1 LRLRKILPI
10 ALAAI
15 SAFVAL
21 SAWAFAS
28 PPGSAPDDDFHLPAI
43 WCSHGAVEGICDPEV
58 AGDGYGKT
66 PTPLSPSAICFAFN
80 SENSAACQTKQF
92 DWNNKELA
100 GSRTN
105 EVGRFPNGFYWTM
118 NLLIG
123 DNTLQSAMLMR
134 VFNSFLAVLLLTITA
149 IYATPFIRFALLGT
163 WVSVVTPLALFTIPS
178 TNPSSWSI
186 IGLGIY
192 WAALLSFLQSKEKKH
207 LIINGALTFTT
218 GVMAINSRSEASPY
232 LILVTLIIIFI
243 HAPIKNLIKLDYK
256 YLLPIFIGLIA
267 LYEFLTTPS
276 TLGWSSGLQGG
287 DPNRTKGELWFRN
300 ISQWPR
306 LIDGSVGGWPL
317 GWFDTPMPPM
327 TSFFSFLVLIGFFF
341 IGLRVTT
348 WQKNISLILIMGAI
362 FYLPLRILYL
372 GFNFVGEG
380 VQPRYFLPL
389 LMVFM
394 GIALLTLNKEP
405 ITFTFSQAFVLF
417 GSVVVA
423 HAFALHYTMR
433 RYITGVSSGFTGTDK
448 TDWNLNKD
456 VEWWWSFL
464 PNPLTT
470 WALGSLAFAIAVFYV
485 INFLRKP
492 IRLSNSQ
499 LL

>member
-1 LRLRKILPI
+1 MRLRKFLPI
-10 ALAAI
+10 ALAGI
-15 SAFVAL
+15 SAFIAL

-43 WCSHGAVEGICDPEV
+43 WCSHGFVEGICDPEFPD
-58 AGDGYGKT
+58 DGYGKT

-80 SENSAACQTKQF
+80 SETSAACQTKLF
-92 DWNNKELA
+92 DWNNKDLA

-123 DNTLQSAMLMR
+123 EDTLQSAMVMR
-134 VFNSFLAVLLLTITA
+134 IFNALVAVVLLFITA
-149 IYATPFIRFALLGT
+149 IYATPFIRFALIGT
-163 WVSVVTPLALFTIPS
+163 WIAVVTPLALFTIPS

-192 WAALLSFLQSKEKKH
+192 WAALLSFLQSKDKK
-207 LIINGALTFTT
+207 LLVINGSITLTT
-218 GVMAINSRSEASPY
+218 GLMAINSRSEASPY
-232 LILVTLIIIFI
+232 LLLVTAVILFI
-243 HAPIKNLIKLDYK
+243 HAPIRNLFKLDFR
-256 YLLPIFIGLIA
+256 YLLPIFIGIIA
-267 LYEFLTTPS
+267 AIEFLTTPS

-287 DPNRTKGELWFRN
+287 DPNRTRGELWFRN

-327 TSFFSFLVLIGFFF
+327 TSFFSFLALIGFFF
-341 IGLRVTT
+341 IGLKVTN
-348 WQKNISLILIMGAI
+348 WQKNISLLILMGAM

-389 LMVFM
+389 LMVFV
-394 GIALLTLNKEP
+394 GISLLSLNKEF
-405 ITFTFSQAFVLF
+405 ITFNFSQALVLF
-417 GSVVVA
+417 GSLVVA

-433 RYITGVSSGFTGTDK
+433 RYITGVSGNFSGPDK
-448 TDWNLNKD
+448 TDWNLNKN
-456 VEWWWSFL
+456 VEWWWEFL

-470 WALGSLAFAIAVFYV
+470 WMIGSISFAIAVFV
-485 INFLRKP
+485 AINYLRKP
-492 IRLSNSQ
+492 TKLS
-499 LL
+499 L

>member
-1 LRLRKILPI
+1 
-10 ALAAI
+10 
-15 SAFVAL
+15 
-21 SAWAFAS
+21 
-28 PPGSAPDDDFHLPAI
+28 
-43 WCSHGAVEGICDPEV
+43 
-58 AGDGYGKT
+58 
-66 PTPLSPSAICFAFN
+66 
-80 SENSAACQTKQF
+80 
-92 DWNNKELA
+92 
-100 GSRTN
+100 
-105 EVGRFPNGFYWTM
+105 
-118 NLLIG
+118 
-123 DNTLQSAMLMR
+123 
-134 VFNSFLAVLLLTITA
+134 
-149 IYATPFIRFALLGT
+149 
-163 WVSVVTPLALFTIPS
+163 
-178 TNPSSWSI
+178 
-186 IGLGIY
+186 
-192 WAALLSFLQSKEKKH
+192 
-207 LIINGALTFTT
+207 
-218 GVMAINSRSEASPY
+218 
-232 LILVTLIIIFI
+232 
-243 HAPIKNLIKLDYK
+243 
-256 YLLPIFIGLIA
+256 
-267 LYEFLTTPS
+267 
-276 TLGWSSGLQGG
+276 
-287 DPNRTKGELWFRN
+287 LWFRN

-348 WQKNISLILIMGAI
+348 WQKNLSLILIMGAI

-470 WALGSLAFAIAVFYV
+470 WALGSLAFAIAVFFV
-485 INFLRKP
+485 INYLRKP
-492 IRLSNSQ
+492 IKLSN
-499 LL
+499 

>member
-1 LRLRKILPI
+1 MRLRESLPI
-10 ALAAI
+10 VLAGI
-15 SAFVAL
+15 SAFFAL

-43 WCSHGAVEGICDPEV
+43 WCSHGFVEGLCDPEF

-80 SENSAACQTKQF
+80 SENSAACQAKQF

-105 EVGRFPNGFYWTM
+105 EIGRFPNGFYWTM
-118 NLLIG
+118 HLLIG
-123 DNTLQSAMLMR
+123 DDTLHSAMAMR
-134 VFNSFLAVLLLTITA
+134 IFNSFIAVVLLIVTA
-149 IYATPFIRFALLGT
+149 IYAQPFIRFALIGT

-192 WAALLSFLQSKEKKH
+192 WAALLSFLQSKEKKY
-207 LIINGALTFTT
+207 LLINGVIITIT
-218 GVMAINSRSEASPY
+218 GLMTINSRSEASPY
-232 LILVTLIIIFI
+232 LLLVTVIILFLQ
-243 HAPIKNLIKLDYK
+243 APIKEIFKLKLK
-256 YLLPIFIGLIA
+256 YLLPTTISVLA
-267 LYEFLTTPS
+267 AYEFLTTPS

-287 DPNRTKGELWFRN
+287 DPNRTRGELWFRN

-327 TSFFSFLVLIGFFF
+327 TSFFSLLVLIGFFF

-348 WQKNISLILIMGAI
+348 WKKNISLILIMGAI
-362 FYLPLRILYL
+362 FYIPLRILYL

-389 LMVFM
+389 LMVFI
-394 GIALLTLNKEP
+394 GISLLALGKEP
-405 ITFTFSQAFVLF
+405 ITFSFSQAFVLF
-417 GSVVVA
+417 GSLVVA

-433 RYITGVSSGFTGTDK
+433 RYITGVSSGFTGSDK

-456 VEWWWSFL
+456 VEWWWSAL

-470 WALGSLAFAIAVFYV
+470 WAFGSITFALAAFIAINY
-485 INFLRKP
+485 LRKP
-492 IRLSNSQ
+492 IKLSQ
-499 LL
+499 

>member
-1 LRLRKILPI
+1 LRLRESLPI
-10 ALAAI
+10 VLAGI
-15 SAFVAL
+15 SAFFAL

-43 WCSHGAVEGICDPEV
+43 WCSHGFVEGLCDPEF

-80 SENSAACQTKQF
+80 SENSAACQAKQF

-105 EVGRFPNGFYWTM
+105 EIGRFPNGFYWTM
-118 NLLIG
+118 HLLIG
-123 DNTLQSAMLMR
+123 DDTLHSAMAMR
-134 VFNSFLAVLLLTITA
+134 IFNSFIAVVLLIVTA
-149 IYATPFIRFALLGT
+149 IYAQPFIRFALIGT

-192 WAALLSFLQSKEKKH
+192 WAALLSFLQSKEKKY
-207 LIINGALTFTT
+207 LLINGVIITIT
-218 GVMAINSRSEASPY
+218 GLMTINSRSEASPY
-232 LILVTLIIIFI
+232 LLLVTVIILFLQ
-243 HAPIKNLIKLDYK
+243 APIKEIFKLKLK
-256 YLLPIFIGLIA
+256 YLLPTTISVLA
-267 LYEFLTTPS
+267 AYEFLTTPS

-287 DPNRTKGELWFRN
+287 DPNRTRGELWFRN

-327 TSFFSFLVLIGFFF
+327 TSFFSLLVLIGFFF

-348 WQKNISLILIMGAI
+348 WKKNISLILIMGAI
-362 FYLPLRILYL
+362 FYIPLRILYL

-389 LMVFM
+389 LMVFI
-394 GIALLTLNKEP
+394 GISLLALGKEP
-405 ITFTFSQAFVLF
+405 ITFSFSQAFVLF
-417 GSVVVA
+417 GSLVVA

-433 RYITGVSSGFTGTDK
+433 RYITGVSSGFTGSDK

-456 VEWWWSFL
+456 VEWWWSAL

-470 WALGSLAFAIAVFYV
+470 WAFGSITFALAAFIAINY
-485 INFLRKP
+485 LRKP
-492 IRLSNSQ
+492 IKLSQ
-499 LL
+499 